1 MSSKLEL
8 IQVDTPRGAQNGNGQ
23 LQPAEPAS
31 PCCAPDVSRRR
42 FVWISVA
49 CASAIGALAGIPVIG
64 FVFAPLVRPAKPI
77 WRPVGALDTFKLG
90 DTVKVD
96 FSDPS
101 PLPWSGIT
109 AKTAAWLRR
118 TGPQDFI
125 AFSINCR
132 HLGCPVRWVD
142 GAKLFMCPC
151 HGGAYYEVGSV
162 AAGPPPEALARY
174 PVRVN
179 NGQVEIQTSPIP
191 LTTFKS

>member
-1 MSSKLEL
+1 LEKLIMDTNSNNAGDGPSSDPEITRRKLFER
-8 IQVDTPRGAQNGNGQ
+8 IAF
-23 LQPAEPAS
+23 AA
-31 PCCAPDVSRRR
+31 A
-42 FVWISVA
+42 A
-49 CASAIGALAGIPVIG
+49 AIGALVGLPVLG
-64 FVFAPLVRPAKPI
+64 FVLAPLVR
-77 WRPVGALDTFKLG
+77 RPPEEWKSVGSIDSFKTG
-90 DTVKVD
+90 QTVKVE
-96 FSDPS
+96 FTDPS

-118 TGPQDFI
+118 TGDTEFV

-151 HGGAYYEVGSV
+151 HGGVYYEDGSV
-162 AAGPPPEALARY
+162 AAGPPPEPLARY

-179 NGQVEIQTSPIP
+179 NGQVEIETSAIP

>member
-1 MSSKLEL
+1 M
-8 IQVDTPRGAQNGNGQ
+8 DTPVEISVNGKSS
-23 LQPAEPAS
+23 EPG
-31 PCCAPDVSRRR
+31 DISRRR
-42 FVWISVA
+42 FFTRLSVA
-49 CASAIGALAGIPVIG
+49 CAGLIAALAGIPIVG
-64 FVFAPLVRPAKPI
+64 FLVAPIVRPAPAR
-77 WRPVGALDTFKLG
+77 WRGVGKVDSFG
-90 DTVKVD
+90 IGQTVKVD

-118 TGPQDFI
+118 VGEDEFI

-132 HLGCPVRWVD
+132 HLGCPVRWVE

-151 HGGAYYEVGSV
+151 HGGAYYEDGSI
-162 AAGPPPEALARY
+162 AAGPPPEPLARY
-174 PVRVN
+174 LVRVN

>member
-1 MSSKLEL
+1 M
-8 IQVDTPRGAQNGNGQ
+8 DTRADITVNGQ
-23 LQPAEPAS
+23 
-31 PCCAPDVSRRR
+31 PCELGEISRRR
-42 FVWISVA
+42 FFTRISVA
-49 CASAIGALAGIPVIG
+49 CAAAIAGLAGVPVVG
-64 FVFAPLVRPAKPI
+64 FLVAPIIRPAKPE
-77 WRPVGALDTFKLG
+77 WRSVGSVDAFRVG

-96 FSDPS
+96 FTDPS

-118 TGPQDFI
+118 VGENEFT

-132 HLGCPVRWVD
+132 HLGCPVRWVE

-151 HGGAYYEVGSV
+151 HGGAYYEDGSV
-162 AAGPPPEALARY
+162 AAGPPPEPLARY
-174 PVRVN
+174 VVRIK